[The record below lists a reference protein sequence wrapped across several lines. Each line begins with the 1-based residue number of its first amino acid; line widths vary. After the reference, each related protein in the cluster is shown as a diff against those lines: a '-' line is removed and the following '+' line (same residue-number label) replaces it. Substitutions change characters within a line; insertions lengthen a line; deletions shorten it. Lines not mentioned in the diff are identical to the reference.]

1 MKSYCKYHRRW
12 EPVEEFEVRE
22 DRAGYY
28 AWCKQAMDEQGR
40 SVNYPAIEDR
50 GYGKCR

>member
-1 MKSYCKYHRRW
+1 LGFKVNDVKA
-12 EPVEEFEVRE
+12 E